1 MKRIVVNGVLRSKLA
16 KITKTVDL
24 CDDKGRKLGTFTPEP
39 IVPWDPSIT
48 QKELDRRARQPGG
61 KTLAEI
67 MKNLGA
73 K

>member
-24 CDDKGRKLGTFTPEP
+24 CDRVRKLETITPEP

-48 QKELDRRARQPGG
+48 QKELDRRAPQPGG
-61 KTLAEI
+61 KTLAQI
-67 MKNLGA
+67 MKKA
-73 K
+73 